1 MKWLCCYCN
10 KITVILLTGGVL
22 IHLTASNNIPTPGG
36 VFGQAHSFVSPVSTC
51 SVWKESELIQIST
64 LTTSRCSIDS
74 FFFFFGIRFFLEHV
88 FQVLSLCMHACLSWA
103 VRLAILFKTLCSLRV
118 FIIGRSNTRCEFPR
132 RNSITL
138 VLTAVAMDWRI
149 KLQQPKPQCWRHYKA
164 YDQLRLFLC
173 S

>member
-10 KITVILLTGGVL
+10 KITVILLTRGVL

-64 LTTSRCSIDS
+64 LTISRCSIDS
-74 FFFFFGIRFFLEHV
+74 FFFGGGIRFFLKRV

-103 VRLAILFKTLCSLRV
+103 VRLAILFKTLCSMRV
-118 FIIGRSNTRCEFPR
+118 LSSVDQIHGA
-132 RNSITL
+132 NSQEETITL
-138 VLTAVAMDWRI
+138 VLTAVAMDWI
-149 KLQQPKPQCWRHYKA
+149 MKLQQPKPQCWRHYKA